1 MKFADYLTFLVP
13 GNSHVNV
20 TMEFKRI
27 QDWTKHN
34 SMIIKLGKTKDII
47 FYNPGVIPNCTPP
60 SIFGIKHVLSAK
72 LLGVYIQ
79 ENFSCVF

>member
-1 MKFADYLTFLVP
+1 
-13 GNSHVNV
+13 
-20 TMEFKRI
+20 
-27 QDWTKHN
+27 
-34 SMIIKLGKTKDII
+34 MIIKLGKTKDII

-60 SIFGIKHVLSAK
+60 SIFGIKHVSSAK